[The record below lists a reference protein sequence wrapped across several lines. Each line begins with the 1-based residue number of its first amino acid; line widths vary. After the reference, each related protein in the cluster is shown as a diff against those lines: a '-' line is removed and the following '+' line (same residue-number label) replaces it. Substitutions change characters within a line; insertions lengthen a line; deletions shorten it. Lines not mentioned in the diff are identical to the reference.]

1 MKRIAAIGA
10 VLSSSAFWGG
20 MSLFA
25 AWRAIEEER
34 ERLASGTP
42 ATDGAAVLGD
52 WEAVGG
58 DFARAL
64 ERAR

>member
-1 MKRIAAIGA
+1 MKKIATIGH
-10 VLSSSAFWGG
+10 VLSSPDFWGG

-52 WEAVGG
+52 WAAVGG
-58 DFARAL
+58 DFARAQ
-64 ERAR
+64 EKAR